1 MSNPPR
7 HDFYETE
14 EKLTLSVYVR
24 GADPEQ
30 VKVQFTDSS
39 LEFSHGETTLSLSPL
54 KGNIV
59 PDSCDYTVGKVKVE
73 IRLKKAT
80 EGRWGTLTRPADA
93 VDEPALSQ
101 FPTSSTGAPSGSS
114 SRPRE
119 RKNWEKVSDNILSS
133 EKDKTSNED
142 PNAGGDAALNG
153 FFQTLFKD
161 ADPDSQRAMMKSF
174 VESGG
179 TTLST
184 NWDEV
189 KKEKVTVKPPDGSEW
204 KKWGA

>member
-1 MSNPPR
+1 MTTIPR
-7 HDFYETE
+7 HDFYETDE
-14 EKLTLSVYVR
+14 RLTLSVYIR

-30 VKVQFTDSS
+30 VNIKFTPTS
-39 LEFSHGETTLSLSPL
+39 LLLTHGESALSLSPL
-54 KGNIV
+54 KGGIN
-59 PDSCDYTVGKVKVE
+59 PEASDYTVGKVKIE
-73 IRLKKAT
+73 IRLVKAT
-80 EGRWGTLTRPADA
+80 EGRWGSL
-93 VDEPALSQ
+93 VKESGKEEPSLSA
-101 FPTSSTGAPSGSS
+101 FPKANESGGQS
-114 SRPRE
+114 SRPR
-119 RKNWEKVSDNILSS
+119 KNWDSVTNEILNK

-153 FFQTLFKD
+153 FFQNLYKD
-161 ADPDSQRAMMKSF
+161 ADEDSRRAMMKSF

-189 KKEKVTVKPPDGSEW
+189 GKAPVTVKPPDGSEW